1 MILNL
6 TEVLT
11 AEGKTES
18 RQVEFTASVLEYGGQ
33 HYVITEKSPVSLTIT
48 NEGKGRARLTGEMK
62 LTVLLC
68 CDRCLK
74 DVPYSFSLEFSCRV
88 ISPELEAAVSED
100 EEECLTGYQVDVD
113 DLVYN
118 EISVNWPMKVLC
130 RPDCRGICSA
140 CGRDLNEGTCE
151 CDTFIP
157 DPRLAVIKDIFNAGK
172 EV

>member
-1 MILNL
+1 MTLNL

-11 AEGKTES
+11 AEGRTETK
-18 RQVEFTASVLEYGGQ
+18 QVEFEASVLEYGGQ
-33 HYVITEKSPVSLTIT
+33 HYQITEKSPVSLTIT
-48 NEGKGRARLTGEMK
+48 NKGKGRVQLAGDIRLTAQ
-62 LTVLLC
+62 LC

-74 DVPYSFSLEFSCRV
+74 DVLYPFSLEFSCTV
-88 ISPELEAAVSED
+88 VSPELEAAVSED
-100 EEECLTGYQVDVD
+100 EDECIVGYQVDVD

-118 EISVNWPMKVLC
+118 EISVNWPMKILC
-130 RPDCRGICSA
+130 SPDCKGICRV
-140 CGRDLNEGTCE
+140 CGRNLNEGTCE